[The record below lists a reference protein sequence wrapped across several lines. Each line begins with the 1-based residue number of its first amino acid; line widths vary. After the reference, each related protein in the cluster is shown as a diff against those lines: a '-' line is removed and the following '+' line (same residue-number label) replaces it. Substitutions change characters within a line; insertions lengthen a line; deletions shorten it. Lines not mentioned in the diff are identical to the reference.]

1 MKRGALTDNVVRAA
15 KFELVDDYGNVYA
28 TLERSE
34 ETGEASLTFFDDE
47 QVARLG
53 VGLNAS
59 RTGFVNLRDAKGR
72 GGIRVAVEE
81 NGSAVV
87 RLRDDQDN
95 ERYNLAYSAPG
106 TSEVAPEGALNLSF
120 LNENRTPRIQLGIT
134 TPGNDATLGFFD
146 QAGTETVLLTVSEE
160 TGSVLALNDAQG
172 RPRVGLVVG
181 TDGNAGLIFLDEHGN
196 AIGGDTDQDP

>member
-1 MKRGALTDNVVRAA
+1 MERGALTDNVVRAA

-134 TPGNDATLGFFD
+134 TPSNDATLGFFD

-196 AIGGDTDQDP
+196 AIDGDTDQDP

>member
-1 MKRGALTDNVVRAA
+1 M
-15 KFELVDDYGNVYA
+15 DDYGNVYA

-34 ETGEASLTFFDDE
+34 ETGEAALTFFDDD

-53 VGLNAS
+53 VGLNES

-72 GGIRVAVEE
+72 GGIRVAVED

-106 TSEVAPEGALNLSF
+106 TSEVAPEGALGLSF
-120 LNENRTPRIQLGIT
+120 LNEDRTPRIQLGIT
-134 TPGNDATLGFFD
+134 TSGNDTTLVFFD
-146 QAGTETVLLTVSEE
+146 QDGTEAAVLNVSEE
-160 TGSVLALNDAQG
+160 SGPVLALNDAQG
-172 RPRVGLVVG
+172 RPRVGLIVG
-181 TDGNAGLIFLDEHGN
+181 TDGNAGLVFLDEHGN
-196 AIGGDTDQDP
+196 VVGDDTDQDPQG